1 MDLNHSAPQRSEV
14 RASHWTLV
22 LAVFTAAVF
31 SSALLLFAVQPMF
44 TRMVLPR
51 LGGSPSV
58 WSVAMVFFQTML
70 LAGYAYAHI
79 LMRAARPAVAVAIHV
94 VLLITAGL
102 TLPLSIAHGWGDPP
116 GNWTALWLIGL
127 FVVSI
132 GLPFFALSANN
143 PLLQAWFVRTGH
155 PGGKD
160 PYFLYAASNIGS
172 FLALLS
178 YPLILE
184 PALSLRQHNLLW
196 SGGYWL
202 LFVLIAACGY
212 LLLRSSERAAAVE
225 GAGVAVSPA
234 PAWPVLGRWAFLA
247 AVPSGLLVAVTAYIS
262 TDVAA
267 APLLWVM
274 PLSLYL
280 LTWVLV
286 FQPRPL
292 LPHRR
297 MLVAQPFAI
306 AGIVVLL
313 AEADSDLPLLFVL
326 AAHLIAFFVIAL
338 ASHGELARQRPP
350 AEHLTTFYL
359 ALSAGGMIGGL
370 FAGLIAPFAFS
381 WVAEYPILLV
391 LAGLCR
397 PMPARTIRP
406 PAGAGAWPPR
416 DRLFW
421 PIAVALGLA
430 LLVPGIIFGWMPREG
445 ATNAVLVTVLVVAFV
460 SLLLM
465 RHPFKAAFAIAVA
478 VAMIRLYPGD
488 EARTQT
494 VRSFFGVHKI
504 YETPDGVY
512 RVLMNGTTVHGAQKI
527 TDSQGKPLSGRPEP
541 LTYYHAKSPM
551 AEVIRAA
558 RARKGALRV
567 AVIGLG
573 SGSLAC
579 YFAPGDEWRFF
590 EIDPTIVDIARDHP
604 RFGFVRSCAPD
615 VPIVLGD
622 ARLTLAR
629 EPDHHYDLII
639 VDAYSSDAIPIHLA
653 TREAMAIYKA
663 KLRPD
668 GIVTLHLSNRNLAL
682 DDVAV
687 GIAAAN
693 GMKTWIYDDAKE
705 QDNDDE
711 YVYASDVAIAANK
724 AEDLGELASNKNW
737 KLAVPDPGQRVWT
750 DDYSNIIGAIA
761 KRIDWPSWKIFAR

>member
-1 MDLNHSAPQRSEV
+1 MVQITLGRAPRHASIGLDLNQSARPPFAA
-14 RASHWTLV
+14 RAPRWTLV

-31 SSALLLFAVQPMF
+31 TSALLLFAVQPMF

-79 LMRAARPAVAVAIHV
+79 LMRLARPPIAIAIHL
-94 VLLITAGL
+94 VLLAAAGL
-102 TLPLSIAHGWGDPP
+102 TLPLSIANGWGEPP
-116 GNWTALWLIGL
+116 VNWAALWLIGL

-132 GLPFFALSANN
+132 GLPFFALAANN

-155 PGGKD
+155 PAGKD

-184 PALSLRQHNLLW
+184 PNLSLHQHDLLW
-196 SGGYWL
+196 SGVYGL
-202 LFVLIAACGY
+202 LFALIAACGY
-212 LLLRSSERAAAVE
+212 ALLRSPLRAEASGIAD
-225 GAGVAVSPA
+225 ATPA
-234 PAWPVLGRWAFLA
+234 PDWRTFGRWAFLA

-267 APLLWVM
+267 APLLWVI

-292 LPHRR
+292 LPHRW
-297 MLVAQPFAI
+297 MLLAQPFAI
-306 AGIVVLL
+306 AGIIALL
-313 AEADSDLPLLFVL
+313 AFGTSDMLLLNL
-326 AAHLIAFFVIAL
+326 AGHLLGFFVIAM

-350 AEHLTTFYL
+350 PEHLTTFYL

-370 FAGLIAPFAFS
+370 FTGLVAPLVFS
-381 WVAEYPILLV
+381 WVAEYPILLA
-391 LAGLCR
+391 LAALCR
-397 PMPARTIRP
+397 PIANF
-406 PAGAGAWPPR
+406 AWRPR

-421 PIAVALGLA
+421 AAAAAAAVALLAPGL
-430 LLVPGIIFGWMPREG
+430 GFGWMPADKF
-445 ATNAVLVTVLVVAFV
+445 ATAVIGVAMTIVLG

-465 RHPFKAAFAIAVA
+465 RHPFKAAFAVAIAL
-478 VAMIRLYPGD
+478 AMLRLYPGD
-488 EARTQT
+488 ELRTET

-504 YETPDGVY
+504 YDTSDGY
-512 RVLMNGTTVHGAQKI
+512 RVLEDGTTTHGAQRLTDDAGHPI
-527 TDSQGKPLSGRPEP
+527 TGRPEP
-541 LTYYHAKSPM
+541 LTYYHRNSAM
-551 AEVIRAA
+551 AQVIGAMRS
-558 RARKGALRV
+558 RKGPIRV

-573 SGSLAC
+573 AGSLIC
-579 YFAPGDEWRFF
+579 YAAPGDEWRYF
-590 EIDPTIVDIARDHP
+590 EIDPSIIDIARDHP
-604 RFGFVRSCAPD
+604 RFTFIRSCAPD

-629 EPDHHYDLII
+629 EPDQHYDLII

-663 KLRPD
+663 KIAPD
-668 GIVTLHLSNRNLAL
+668 GVVLMHISNRILAL
-682 DDVAV
+682 DEVAV
-687 GIAAAN
+687 GIASAN
-693 GMKTWIYDDAKE
+693 GMQTWLYDDSNE
-705 QDNDDE
+705 EDNDDE
-711 YVYASDVAIAANK
+711 YIFSSDVAIAANR
-724 AEDLGELASNKNW
+724 AGDIGELATSPNW
-737 KLAVPDPGQRVWT
+737 KLTPPEAAQRVWT
-750 DDYSNIIGAIA
+750 DDYSNIVGAII
-761 KRIDWPSWKIFAR
+761 RRFGH